1 MSTANILS
9 TIIAVVSGI
18 GALVCW
24 IISIFVYKEIKN
36 KISGTKQEVVLSMKA
51 GTCVL
56 EIGLLLIILVQ
67 VLAGAG

>member
-18 GALVCW
+18 GALICW
-24 IISIFVYKEIKN
+24 ISSIFVYREIKS
-36 KISGTKQEVVLSMKA
+36 KVLGTQEVVLPMRA

-67 VLAGAG
+67 VLAG

>member
-1 MSTANILS
+1 MSTVNILS
-9 TIIAVVSGI
+9 TIIAVVFGV
-18 GALVCW
+18 GALICW
-24 IISIFVYKEIKN
+24 AISIFVYREIKS
-36 KISGTKQEVVLSMKA
+36 KVLGTQEVVLSMKA